1 MEQILPKATIDNL
14 VIQLPFRYRIKVLG
28 KIHKQQDGMYLANGV
43 EQFSGVIMYRNLR
56 DVVLIY
62 DINGKLTEIAQFEQ
76 Q

>member
-14 VIQLPFRYRIKVLG
+14 VIQLPFGYRIKVLG
-28 KIHKQQDGMYLANGV
+28 KIYKQQDGTYLANGV